1 MPIKRIER
9 TAYFVKDWDSSVS
22 LYRDILGLKLLVI
35 VPRVWTHFEAPG
47 GGRIALQLQRPN
59 GNKPRREAF

>member
-35 VPRVWTHFEAPG
+35 VPAS
-47 GGRIALQLQRPN
+47 GRTLRRQANRASTSKAEWQQA
-59 GNKPRREAF
+59 GPRFGEC